1 MEVIRIPNIA
11 NYTQEEIDGDL
22 ILTPKRIY
30 ITEDEIA
37 STNVTKSTIMDC
49 VVMNNSEIISQKK
62 KYRGILTDIWK
73 TMPLPKMSKNT
84 SFNYKQKDKKGEKGY
99 KWCPDLHMSF
109 QDKDANGTLQEIIT
123 MINVNNYNIK
133 MTIKLSEGEIVCFDI

>member
-11 NYTQEEIDGDL
+11 NYTQEEIDGVL

-37 STNVTKSTIMDC
+37 STNVTNSTIMDC
-49 VVMNNSEIISQKK
+49 VVMNNGEIISQKK
-62 KYRGILTDIWK
+62 KYRQILIDIWK
-73 TMPLPKMSKNT
+73 TMPAQKILQKT
-84 SFNYKQKDKKGEKGY
+84 SFNFKLTDEKGEKGY
-99 KWCPDLHMSF
+99 TWCQNLHMSF
-109 QDKDANGTLQEIIT
+109 QSKDSNHTLQEIIT
-123 MINVNNYNIK
+123 MINVNSYNIK

>member
-37 STNVTKSTIMDC
+37 STNVTNSTIF
-49 VVMNNSEIISQKK
+49 
-62 KYRGILTDIWK
+62 
-73 TMPLPKMSKNT
+73 P
-84 SFNYKQKDKKGEKGY
+84 
-99 KWCPDLHMSF
+99 
-109 QDKDANGTLQEIIT
+109 
-123 MINVNNYNIK
+123 
-133 MTIKLSEGEIVCFDI
+133 